1 MRNRQPPLPLP
12 WLCPRS
18 PPGIFCLLF
27 QVSIAA
33 WWDRP
38 APIFSS
44 CFPAR
49 SVPCLL
55 SKPLAPA
62 ATAMLTPHS
71 CVSWRAQPQR
81 RALSP
86 QSSQIS
92 APNPRRLV
100 SRRWSHIARAA
111 EPQPTRKF
119 VGNKTWHGAQGTC
132 SHCRGDVPSPTKP
145 PAHPGAVTTGPW
157 GHDGDQAG
165 PAGQGVSPKRGL
177 QGRSSPGGGC
187 PGVSKACSS
196 PQVHK
201 RAAFLAGGKT
211 SCAELGEPPRS

>member
-1 MRNRQPPLPLP
+1 MPQEQLRE
-12 WLCPRS
+12 S

-33 WWDRP
+33 WWEGP

-44 CFPAR
+44 CSQPAPSR
-49 SVPCLL
+49 VCSPSPWHPQPQPC
-55 SKPLAPA
+55 SHP
-62 ATAMLTPHS
+62 TAS
-71 CVSWRAQPQR
+71 RVSWRAQPQL

-111 EPQPTRKF
+111 EPQPTHKF
-119 VGNKTWHGAQGTC
+119 VGNKTWHGARGTC
-132 SHCRGDVPSPTKP
+132 SHCWGDVPSPAEP
-145 PAHPGAVTTGPW
+145 PAHPGSVPTGPW

-165 PAGQGVSPKRGL
+165 PAGQGGSPRRGL
-177 QGRSSPGGGC
+177 QGRSSHGAGC
-187 PGVSKACSS
+187 PGLAGCEQSAHLGEL
-196 PQVHK
+196 HK